1 MIILIKSFLWIKLNM
16 NLHKFLTIQK
26 RDYRQFSY
34 VGFAG
39 LLKPTPFESTHYK
52 RWRQKT
58 ILWLTSLRC
67 FYVMLE
73 QPIGVQTVDE
83 QRAFEHDDTTCK
95 AALLSIIGDSLID
108 AYVQLPTGKVMWDAL
123 EARYDI
129 SDASSELYVMEQFH
143 DYRMVEGRPVV
154 E

>member
-1 MIILIKSFLWIKLNM
+1 M
-16 NLHKFLTIQK
+16 
-26 RDYRQFSY
+26 
-34 VGFAG
+34 
-39 LLKPTPFESTHYK
+39 
-52 RWRQKT
+52 
-58 ILWLTSLRC
+58 RC
-67 FYVMLE
+67 FYVVLE
-73 QPIGVQTVDE
+73 QFVGVQNVDE
-83 QRAFEHDDTTCK
+83 QRAFDHDDTTCK